1 MTYCMT
7 GKSAKTENRE
17 TDSMQ
22 YHSNQSLY
30 PKYLPVKQGK
40 PTRKITS
47 LRPLQSHAL
56 LMLDIL
62 IYLINMELSENAI
75 KVLRARYL
83 IRDEHGNVTETPE
96 GMFRRVASTL
106 ASAEKLYGEDPS
118 LWEERFYDLLSNL
131 RFLPNSPTLMNAA
144 KDIGQLAAC
153 FVLPVDDSIQSI
165 FDTLKN
171 AALILQSGGGT
182 GFSFS
187 KLRPRTDVVRSTG
200 GIASGPVSFMKIYNT
215 ATDVIKQGGARRGA
229 NMGILRIDHPDILEF
244 VRIKRDEREM
254 TNFNISVAITDAFMY
269 ALAHDSEY
277 DLINPRSKAIAG
289 RLKAR
294 IVFDEIV
301 ASAWE
306 TGDPGLVFIDR
317 INEYNPTP
325 HIGMMESTNPCGE
338 QPLLPYE
345 ACVLGSINLSKYIS
359 PYADSGSRSS
369 DNDIMGRINL
379 EALSQDIKTAVRFL
393 DDAIDVNKYPL
404 SDIEL
409 MHRGNRKI
417 GLGVMGWAD
426 MLIYLGIPYNGKSA
440 FRLARGLM
448 KFFRDTAR
456 QASVELGEKRGVF
469 PNFKGSVYDAPGM
482 PLVRNATTTT
492 IAPTGTLSII
502 ADCSSGIEPL
512 FALSYKRL
520 ILDTELYE
528 MNKTFFRVA
537 REKDFYT
544 RELEDEVVRKGSL
557 KGIKGVPAE
566 VKRLFRTAHDIP
578 PEDHLEMQAAF
589 QEYTDNAVSKTIN
602 MPRRA
607 TKEDVAR
614 TYLLAYE
621 KRLKGITIF
630 RYGTAKKGT
639 LVKFAESD

>member
-1 MTYCMT
+1 
-7 GKSAKTENRE
+7 
-17 TDSMQ
+17 
-22 YHSNQSLY
+22 
-30 PKYLPVKQGK
+30 
-40 PTRKITS
+40 
-47 LRPLQSHAL
+47 
-56 LMLDIL
+56 MLDAL
-62 IYLINMELSENAI
+62 IYFRNMELSENAI

-83 IRDEHGNVTETPE
+83 LKNEQGNITETPD
-96 GMFRRVASTL
+96 GMFRRVASAI

-118 LWEERFYDLLSNL
+118 LWQERFYDLLSNL
-131 RFLPNSPTLMNAA
+131 KFLPNSPTLMNAG

-153 FVLPVDDSIQSI
+153 FVLPVDDSMQSI
-165 FDTLKN
+165 FTTLKN

-229 NMGILRIDHPDILEF
+229 NMGILRIDHPDIIEF

-254 TNFNISVAITDAFMY
+254 TNFNISVAVTDAFMD
-269 ALAHDSEY
+269 ALAHDGEY
-277 DLINPRSKAIAG
+277 DLVNPRSKAAAG
-289 RLKAR
+289 RLKAKE
-294 IVFDEIV
+294 VFDEIV

-317 INEYNPTP
+317 INKYNPTP
-325 HIGMMESTNPCGE
+325 NIGMMESTNPCGE

-345 ACVLGSINLSKYIS
+345 ACVLASINLSKYVPLFS
-359 PYADSGSRSS
+359 PPGSRSS
-369 DNDIMGRINL
+369 DKGIMDRINL
-379 EALSQDIKTAVRFL
+379 KELSQDIKTAVRFL
-393 DDAIDVNKYPL
+393 DNSIDVNKYPL
-404 SDIEL
+404 ADIEV
-409 MHRGNRKI
+409 MHKGNRKI

-426 MLIYLGIPYNGKSA
+426 MLIQLGIPYNRKSA
-440 FRLARGLM
+440 FRLARELM
-448 KFFRDTAR
+448 KMFRDTAR
-456 QASVELGEKRGVF
+456 QASAELAKERGAF
-469 PNFKGSVYDAPGM
+469 PNFKGSLYDAQGM
-482 PLVRNATTTT
+482 PQMRNATTTT

-502 ADCSSGIEPL
+502 AGCSSGIEPL
-512 FALSYKRL
+512 FALAYKRL

-528 MNKTFFRVA
+528 MNKAFFTIA
-537 REKDFYT
+537 KEKGFYT
-544 RELEDEVVRKGSL
+544 REMEDEVVRKGSL
-557 KGIKGVPAE
+557 KGIKGVPPE
-566 VKRLFRTAHDIP
+566 VKRLFKTAHDIP

-621 KRLKGITIF
+621 KGLKGITIF
-630 RYGTAKKGT
+630 RYGTAKIGT
-639 LVKFAESD
+639 LVKFTESD